1 MRRAA
6 TLYWDLGEMPVDL
19 VMLFGL
25 AGHLKTAV
33 NGVFHIFCEKRYVS
47 FKNVLVIV
55 ENIELIREQVV
66 VFN

>member
-33 NGVFHIFCEKRYVS
+33 NGEKRYVS

>member
-1 MRRAA
+1 M
-6 TLYWDLGEMPVDL
+6 
-19 VMLFGL
+19 
-25 AGHLKTAV
+25 
-33 NGVFHIFCEKRYVS
+33 NGVFQIFGEKPYVS